1 MPGALTQKEVIALL
15 SKPQTLRDPTHHQEE
30 QVNDGEMEEEE
41 KQKDMVTMKRS
52 RTRDSGVVR
61 NSLM

>member
-1 MPGALTQKEVIALL
+1 LPGALTQKEVIALL

>member
-1 MPGALTQKEVIALL
+1 MQKEVIALL

-30 QVNDGEMEEEE
+30 QVNDGEIEEEE